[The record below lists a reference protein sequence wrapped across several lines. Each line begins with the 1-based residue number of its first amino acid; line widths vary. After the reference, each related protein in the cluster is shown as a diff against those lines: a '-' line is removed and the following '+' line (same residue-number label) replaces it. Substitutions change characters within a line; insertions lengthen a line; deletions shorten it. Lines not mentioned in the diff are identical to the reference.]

1 MKTDIIISFLIG
13 AAAAV
18 SCGKP
23 VPTSGILEVTGGK
36 VQGVVADELVV
47 FKGIPFAAPPV
58 GELRWKGP

>member
-1 MKTDIIISFLIG
+1 MKTDIIISFLIW

-36 VQGVVADELVV
+36 VQGMIVLYEMQDKRDVAE
-47 FKGIPFAAPPV
+47 KSN
-58 GELRWKGP
+58 